1 MISRSGRRSVIPLT
15 WWTFVTDVTC
25 QAFRRVSSRTG
36 PARRTTT
43 LAARR
48 LVPRRGAYTARSDP
62 QREAQIHPVG
72 PRRAAPLRATTDLD
86 RGAPH
91 TDARRVALTMG
102 ERYAVCPSCR
112 NRAPLKGGPPSA
124 RCAPRTAASSS
135 RRRIAIIPWAG
146 ARPAAPRSG
155 NSANWCRCLHSKVA
169 AVTHS
174 GLGLAIP

>member
-25 QAFRRVSSRTG
+25 QAVRRVSSRTG

-86 RGAPH
+86 RGAP
-91 TDARRVALTMG
+91 ARRR
-102 ERYAVCPSCR
+102 E
-112 NRAPLKGGPPSA
+112 A
-124 RCAPRTAASSS
+124 RGVDDGRTLRRVPELPQPGTVPR
-135 RRRIAIIPWAG
+135 
-146 ARPAAPRSG
+146 RPAQRALRPAHGGLIKPAPHRDHPVGRGTPSRTQAG
-155 NSANWCRCLHSKVA
+155 NSANWCRRPHSKVA

-174 GLGLAIP
+174 